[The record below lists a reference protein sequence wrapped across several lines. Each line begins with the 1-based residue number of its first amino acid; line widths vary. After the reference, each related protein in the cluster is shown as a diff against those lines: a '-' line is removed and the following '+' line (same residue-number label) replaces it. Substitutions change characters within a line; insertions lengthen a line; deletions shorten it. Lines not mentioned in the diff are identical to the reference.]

1 MEVSMSQNLKK
12 CFMWVCGY
20 LNIVAFALVGG
31 YLYIKSDDEDMKK
44 EVKIA
49 LIVTLIFT
57 AITAVLSIYN
67 YCGGF
72 SSAYYGSVAYDVYSI
87 CLSVVQ
93 IAKIIVYAVFAIM
106 ALVKRSDEKKQS
118 TVDVEKDN

>member
-1 MEVSMSQNLKK
+1 MSQNLKK

-72 SSAYYGSVAYDVYSI
+72 SSAYYGSVAYDIYQI

-106 ALVKRSDEKKQS
+106 ALVKKNGEKKQD
-118 TVDVEKDN
+118 TITVEKDKQ

>member
-106 ALVKRSDEKKQS
+106 ALVKKGGEKKQDAI
-118 TVDVEKDN
+118 DVEKDK

>member
-1 MEVSMSQNLKK
+1 MSQNLKR

-72 SSAYYGSVAYDVYSI
+72 SSAYYGSVAYDIYSI

-106 ALVKRSDEKKQS
+106 ALVKKGGEKKQS
-118 TVDVEKDN
+118 TIDVEKDKQ

>member
-1 MEVSMSQNLKK
+1 MSQNLKK

-57 AITAVLSIYN
+57 AIMAVLSIYN

-93 IAKIIVYAVFAIM
+93 IANIIVYAVFAIM
-106 ALVKRSDEKKQS
+106 ALVKKGGEKKQS
-118 TVDVEKDN
+118 TIDVENDK

>member
-1 MEVSMSQNLKK
+1 MSQNLKK

-72 SSAYYGSVAYDVYSI
+72 SGAYYGSVAYDIYSI

-93 IAKIIVYAVFAIM
+93 IAKIIVCAVFAIM
-106 ALVKRSDEKKQS
+106 ALVKRSDEKKQD
-118 TVDVEKDN
+118 TIDVEKDK